1 MCCVSKSSDYETRNI
16 YPLPGRFC
24 WQEGYGGF
32 TYSRAQ
38 IDDVYK
44 YIKDQE
50 FHHSGKTFRRE
61 YIDYLKN
68 DEIVFDEMYLFEF
81 YD

>member
-1 MCCVSKSSDYETRNI
+1 LAV
-16 YPLPGRFC
+16 
-24 WQEGYGGF
+24 
-32 TYSRAQ
+32 
-38 IDDVYK
+38 K
-44 YIKDQE
+44 YIKGQE